1 MTSWR
6 FKFFSPFEPNF
17 RKLEKTKK
25 IQNIEVLWIKIYTAF
40 KKSSH
45 PHISEFDLAS
55 NFFRLWEL
63 GACYLYKLFF
73 FTETT
78 QNYLTNHV
86 KMEYVTFFSAEES

>member
-1 MTSWR
+1 MVAEVPCTKS
-6 FKFFSPFEPNF
+6 
-17 RKLEKTKK
+17 KTTDILCHQAVPK
-25 IQNIEVLWIKIYTAF
+25 VLYNSIYTAS

-63 GACYLYKLFF
+63 GACYFLIKFFF

-86 KMEYVTFFSAEES
+86 KMEYTTFFSAEES